1 MCTYCYDL
9 CACSSA
15 GFLNPMEE
23 IDTTCMVWPSCV
35 FYTLWQTSTSSE
47 AIITFMLS
55 EDLSPS
61 ESRMYYFPPTFT
73 FHQQCYTLTV
83 VNINET
89 MMRFF

>member
-35 FYTLWQTSTSSE
+35 FYTLWQASTSSE

-55 EDLSPS
+55 VDLSRRNLGCVISLPLS
-61 ESRMYYFPPTFT
+61 HFISNVIP
-73 FHQQCYTLTV
+73 
-83 VNINET
+83 
-89 MMRFF
+89 